1 MVRNNTVPAEDVDR
15 VEVQSSAQWWAWL
28 ADHHADSSGVWLV
41 TWKAAHRDRYVSRDE
56 VLDALIAFG
65 WIDGR
70 RKKLDDDRTMQLV
83 TPRKERAWARTYIE
97 RAERLE
103 AEGRMQPSGRAVIA
117 QAKASGR
124 YLSLSEV
131 DDLVEPEALL
141 EALRTAR
148 AVSWWTSSAPS
159 YRRNILRWI
168 AKAKRT
174 STKARRIETVVE
186 HCVRGEKV
194 PNY

>member
-1 MVRNNTVPAEDVDR
+1 MGNNIVPAEDADR
-15 VEVQSSAQWWAWL
+15 VEIQSSAQWWAWL
-28 ADHHADSSGVWLV
+28 ADHHDDSSGVWLV
-41 TWKAAHRDRYVSRDE
+41 TWKAAHRERYVSRDE

-65 WIDGR
+65 WVDGR

-103 AEGRMQPSGRAVIA
+103 TEGRMQPSGRAAIE

-124 YLSLSEV
+124 YLSLSGV

-141 EALRTAR
+141 DALRTAR
-148 AVSWWTSSAPS
+148 ATSWWTSSAPS

-168 AKAKRT
+168 AKAKRA
-174 STKARRIETVVE
+174 STKAKRIDTVVE

>member
-186 HCVRGEKV
+186 HCVRGQKV

>member
-1 MVRNNTVPAEDVDR
+1 
-15 VEVQSSAQWWAWL
+15 
-28 ADHHADSSGVWLV
+28 
-41 TWKAAHRDRYVSRDE
+41 

-65 WIDGR
+65 WVDGR

-103 AEGRMQPSGRAVIA
+103 AEGRMQPSGRAVIEL
-117 QAKASGR
+117 AKASGR
-124 YLSLSEV
+124 YLSLTEV

-141 EALRTAR
+141 DALRTAR
-148 AVSWWTSSAPS
+148 ATSWWTSSAPS

-168 AKAKRT
+168 AKAKRA
-174 STKARRIETVVE
+174 STKANRIDIVVE
-186 HCVRGEKV
+186 HCVRCEKV

>member
-1 MVRNNTVPAEDVDR
+1 VSTNDVDR
-15 VEVQSSAQWWAWL
+15 VEVQSIAQWWGWL

-41 TWKAAHRDRYVSRDE
+41 TWKVAHRDRYVSRDE

-65 WIDGR
+65 WVDGR

-83 TPRKERAWARTYIE
+83 TPRKEQAWARTYIE

-103 AEGRMQPSGRAVIA
+103 AEGRMQPPGRAAIEE
-117 QAKASGR
+117 AKANGR
-124 YLSLSEV
+124 YLSMREV

-148 AVSWWTSSAPS
+148 ATSWWTNAAPS

-168 AKAKRT
+168 AKAKRA
-174 STKARRIETVVE
+174 STKEKRITSVVE